1 MITTLSRIIH
11 FGLKNFWRNGLLS
24 TATVIVMLM
33 ALLVSLGLI
42 IFGQITDRAIAS
54 LQDKID
60 IVVYFN
66 TNTPEDQIL
75 NIKQSVE
82 SLAEVK
88 DVQYTSRDQAR
99 EDFKTRHKND
109 QSISRAIDIVG
120 ENPLEASLNVKA
132 HSPDQYATIVESLS
146 STAFKEFVS
155 HVSYDENQT
164 AIDRLVAI
172 IDYVNRGGLALT
184 IILSVIAGLIVF
196 NTIRLAIYSNRDE
209 IGVMRAVGASNSLV
223 RGPFMVDGIVVGVLA
238 AVLSLILAAPIISF
252 ISPYLASF
260 IPGANIFQYFY
271 SNIFSLLGLQVL
283 FGTGIGTL
291 SSFLAVRRYLRN

>member
-11 FGLKNFWRNGLLS
+11 FGFKNFWRNGLLS
-24 TATVIVMLM
+24 TATVAVMLL

-42 IFGQITDRAIAS
+42 VFKEVTNKAVVS

-88 DVQYTSRDQAR
+88 GVDY
-99 EDFKTRHKND
+99 
-109 QSISRAIDIVG
+109 ISRAQALELFKTKHKSEQSITRAINIVG
-120 ENPLEASLNVKA
+120 DNPLEASLNIKA
-132 HSPDQYATIVESLS
+132 HSPDQYASIAASLNNPV
-146 STAFKEFVS
+146 FKDS
-155 HVSYDENQT
+155 ISQVSYEKNKV

-172 IDYVNRGGLALT
+172 IEEINRGGLALT
-184 IILSVIAGLIVF
+184 ILLAVVAGLIVF

-209 IGVMRAVGASNSLV
+209 IGIMRAVGASNALV
-223 RGPFMVDGIVVGVLA
+223 RGPFMVDGMVVGILA
-238 AVLSLILAAPIISF
+238 AVFSLILATPIIVF
-252 ISPYLASF
+252 LSPYLSRF
-260 IPGANIFQYFY
+260 IPGLNISQYFY
-271 SNIFSLLGLQVL
+271 GNIIGFLLLQMV
-283 FGTGIGTL
+283 FGMAIGTV
-291 SSFLAVRRYLRN
+291 SSFLAVRKYLRN